1 MAKIVTGKVRAT
13 LSAAFSEAKDV
24 GTVQSTPALS
34 VNDVF
39 TNGSGANKI
48 EAVVYDTDSIAASGS
63 ADIDLA
69 GALKDPAGDLVT
81 LTKVK
86 GFIVKNTSTVGD
98 GITVGGTFATWLAA
112 AGDAVKVMPG
122 GSLVI
127 SNPTAAG
134 YAVTAGSADLLT
146 LTNLDAVNAQTY
158 EVEVLG
164 EVS

>member
-24 GTVQSTPALS
+24 GTVQSTPSLS

-39 TNGSGANKI
+39 TNGSGANKV
-48 EAVVYDTDSIAASGS
+48 EAVVYDTGSIAASGS

-69 GALKDPAGDLVT
+69 GALKDPAGDLVV

-86 GFIVKNTSTVGD
+86 GFLVKNTSTVGD
-98 GITVGGTFATWLAA
+98 GITVGGTFASWLGA
-112 AGDAVKVMPG
+112 AGDAVKIMPG
-122 GSLVI
+122 GSIVV
-127 SNPTAAG
+127 SNPTESG
-134 YAVTAGSADLLT
+134 YTVTAGSADVMT

>member
-1 MAKIVTGKVRAT
+1 MAKIVTGKVGAT

-24 GTVQSTPALS
+24 GTVQSTPSLS

-39 TNGSGANKI
+39 TNGSGANKV
-48 EAVVYDTDSIAASGS
+48 EAVVYDTGSIAASGS

-69 GALKDPAGDLVT
+69 GALKDPAGDLVV

-86 GFIVKNTSTVGD
+86 GFLVKNTSTVGD
-98 GITVGGTFATWLAA
+98 GIIVGGTFASWLGAA
-112 AGDAVKVMPG
+112 SDAVKIMPG
-122 GSLVI
+122 GSIVV
-127 SNPTAAG
+127 SNPTESG
-134 YAVTAGSADLLT
+134 YTVTAGSADVMT

>member
-48 EAVVYDTDSIAASGS
+48 EAVVYDTGSIAASGS
-63 ADIDLA
+63 ADVDLA
-69 GALKDPAGDLVT
+69 GALKDPAGDAVT

-86 GFIVKNTSTVGD
+86 GFIVKNTSTTGD
-98 GITVGGTFATWLAA
+98 GITVGGTFASWLAA
-112 AGDAVKVMPG
+112 GGDAVKVMPG
-122 GSLVI
+122 GSIVV
-127 SNPTAAG
+127 SNPTADG
-134 YAVTAGSADLLT
+134 YAVTAGSADVMT
-146 LTNLDAVNAQTY
+146 LTNLDSVNAQTY

-164 EVS
+164 EES

>member
-24 GTVQSTPALS
+24 GTVQSTPSLS

-39 TNGSGANKI
+39 TNGSGANKV
-48 EAVVYDTDSIAASGS
+48 EAVVYDTGSIAASGS

-69 GALKDPAGDLVT
+69 GALKDPAGDLVV

-86 GFIVKNTSTVGD
+86 GFLVKNTSTVGD
-98 GITVGGTFATWLAA
+98 GITVGGTFASWLGA
-112 AGDAVKVMPG
+112 AGDAVKIMPG
-122 GSLVI
+122 GSIVI

-134 YAVTAGSADLLT
+134 YTVTAGSADVMT
-146 LTNLDAVNAQTY
+146 LTNLDGVNAQTY